1 MNNFWKEQAILSL
14 EYAFPCQK
22 SFKIILNHRASND
35 FNSSTVQA
43 KVNVQSALS
52 FYGKMYRQSSIK
64 IGHVSNKNL
73 FYALLR
79 MTAFSDHLSDKHRLC
94 IGSNIQFLVKS
105 QLDTISVSYSA
116 VKDIIPL
123 DIALSFFYRFSTQ
136 KWYNLF
142 PLKTKQNKKNL
153 LLFYIRRNM
162 FLVALKKKKCY

>member
-35 FNSSTVQA
+35 CNSSTVQA

-79 MTAFSDHLSDKHRLC
+79 MTVFSDHLSDKHRLC

-105 QLDTISVSYSA
+105 QLDTISISFSA
-116 VKDIIPL
+116 VKDTIPL

-136 KWYNLF
+136 K
-142 PLKTKQNKKNL
+142 
-153 LLFYIRRNM
+153 
-162 FLVALKKKKCY
+162 